1 MMRWSAERERER
13 WMAGTPVAAG
23 FLAQAAFWMLLI
35 YTAVWAERRPVL
47 IAVFVTLWVA
57 GLVCVPRLFFDPFG
71 TLFSSF
77 VAILDIALVFIAFKG
92 DIRLT

>member
-1 MMRWSAERERER
+1 
-13 WMAGTPVAAG
+13 MAGSPVVG
-23 FLAQAAFWMLLI
+23 SFLAHAIFWILLG
-35 YTAVWAERRPVL
+35 YAAVWAERRPVL
-47 IAVFVTLWVA
+47 IAVFVSLWVA

-77 VAILDIALVFIAFKG
+77 VAMLDVALVFIVFKG